1 MRRPQLFILLVLIC
15 ILATGAAWLIR
26 DANSPR
32 TPEEEVC
39 SAAINLA
46 IEGIRSRD
54 GNVLVEFRGATTVSD
69 STVRRRIIHAVS
81 PGHLHLIDIYPKN
94 LEGSYRDPLTG
105 IHARELLIRI
115 EEWRS
120 PSEVVVS
127 ILLTSAPLAGGG
139 GKFVM
144 IKSSGS
150 WVVKETIETVRV

>member
-1 MRRPQLFILLVLIC
+1 MRRPPLFILIVLVC
-15 ILATGAAWLIR
+15 MLATGAAWLIH
-26 DANSPR
+26 DASRPR

-46 IEGIRSRD
+46 IEGIHSRD
-54 GNVLVEFRGATTVSD
+54 DYVLIEFRGAAITSD
-69 STVRRRIIHAVS
+69 STVRRRILHAAS
-81 PGHLHLIDIYPKN
+81 PGNLHLIDIYPRH
-94 LEGSYRDPLTG
+94 LEGSFRDPITG
-105 IHARELLIRI
+105 NHAHELLIKI

-144 IKSSGS
+144 IKSGGL